1 MGTTL
6 KYLITLLI
14 LSSAAVSFGADRA
27 SCKEDEQTLAAITD
41 ALTDQQ
47 AHLRAIESIASGNLP
62 PDTTLQSLLDVPLTN
77 NKAVSRALAENNTDE
92 ESDRSFHFS
101 QKAAEEWPESI
112 NCTALQQRYSDTRN
126 DLIWVNNSIHKKQ
139 ARWLSIP
146 VSLRHELKRL
156 WLSRQRIRSLAIE
169 LQESL
174 SSTAANDTSKDTS
187 VDENNDS
194 SRTLSL
200 QKMEAID
207 AQLQILRLK
216 ILALLPELQQPIS
229 ADVMSEL
236 LSLWE
241 YAIDN
246 PLKISPQLDQQIEQ
260 LPAEAKMLAQKYL
273 IYAQLDALQMRY
285 LINLVRAW
293 IWQHDAGAVIALAR
307 DLPGGI
313 PELLIAESHAIRFQ
327 VIALKHTNELS
338 YLANKTDRSPR
349 TAIVTA
355 AIKYIFAFVALYL
368 LFVISRKVSKPLIKI
383 NERATRLAKGRRWI
397 ANLGRLAGG
406 VAPLAPWLTAWVGLD
421 ILAAIFFDTHMS
433 ALVALTPLARLYIVY
448 GIMSLVG
455 EWLLLRISQQAGIYL
470 SGDQATLNRPYARH
484 AALAIVTPLFIS
496 DIVSLGV
503 GPSLLLSICVFIT
516 LTIVYIALGQ
526 LLQSRRQ
533 EMISSMQ
540 SLTPERLDPV
550 IEKML
555 NGKRFRVFAP
565 LMLPVLLCV
574 FILAFL
580 HKILIDF
587 GWYRKV
593 TARWFKLRV
602 QGSETDDID
611 AEIATDYS
619 CWFADQFDDKELP
632 YIDTGLLAAMRKPID
647 RWLEE
652 HTEENSLLVSGE
664 RGIGKSSALEKLQA
678 AYTEENAS
686 LLIQH
691 VSVPPKTTTPEAVR
705 QLIGNILDTDISEG
719 PAALVT
725 SDEARKPT
733 LIILDNA
740 QNFFLSRV
748 NGMTAWETLLSL
760 TNARLTNV
768 FWVIA
773 INNQSWA
780 YLSNVFGRDYQFRNV
795 LKAKPWSQND
805 VRSLVLSR
813 NHLSGFKIQYDEV
826 LLASRG
832 PEAGNI
838 RNAEQRYFSLLW
850 DACHGNPMLALR
862 LWLSSVKTIGKT
874 VTVGLPVDP
883 QASQV
888 EKLGGNL
895 LFAYAAITI
904 HENLTSDEITQVT
917 ALPESVVRHALKTA
931 FDAGFLQRSED
942 GRYRLVPIWYHTLTQ
957 LLARKNLLHE

>member
-1 MGTTL
+1 MGTAS
-6 KYLITLLI
+6 KYLITLLL
-14 LSSAAVSFGADRA
+14 LSSTAASYGADRA
-27 SCKEDEQTLAAITD
+27 SCKEDKQTLAAITE
-41 ALTDQQ
+41 ALAEQQ
-47 AHLRAIESIASGNLP
+47 AHLRAIESIAAGSLP
-62 PDTTLQSLLDVPLTN
+62 TDTTLESLFNVSLTN
-77 NKAVSRALAENNTDE
+77 DKAVNSALAESSSGPASN
-92 ESDRSFHFS
+92 RSSKSS
-101 QKAAEEWPESI
+101 QTAMKNWPEEV
-112 NCTALQQRYSDTRN
+112 NCTTLQRDYNDARN
-126 DLIWVNNSIHKKQ
+126 DLIWVTNSINKQ
-139 ARWLSIP
+139 RTRWLSIP
-146 VSLRHELKRL
+146 ASLRNELKRL
-156 WLSRQRIRSLAIE
+156 WESRQRIRSLSID

-174 SSTAANDTSKDTS
+174 TVAHSNEGNGTAND
-187 VDENNDS
+187 ENS
-194 SRTLSL
+194 SNSTQTLSR
-200 QKMEAID
+200 QEMEAID

-216 ILALLPELQQPIS
+216 ILALLPQISQPIRS
-229 ADVMSEL
+229 DVVSEL

-241 YAIDN
+241 YAVEN
-246 PLKISPQLDQQIEQ
+246 PLIISPLLDQQVDELPIES
-260 LPAEAKMLAQKYL
+260 KMLAQKYL

-285 LINLVRAW
+285 FINRIRAW
-293 IWQHDAGAVIALAR
+293 IWQHDAPAIIALAK

-327 VIALKHTNELS
+327 AIALKHTNELT
-338 YLANKTDRSPR
+338 YLANKADRSPR
-349 TAIVTA
+349 TAIVTDVL
-355 AIKYIFAFVALYL
+355 KYLFAFAALYL
-368 LFVISRKVSKPLIKI
+368 LLFISRKVSKPLIML

-406 VAPLAPWLTAWVGLD
+406 VAPLAPWVTAWIGLD
-421 ILAAIFFDTHMS
+421 VLAAIFFNTHMS
-433 ALVALTPLARLYIVY
+433 ALVALTPLVRLYIVY
-448 GIMSLVG
+448 GMLSLIG
-455 EWLLLRISQQAGIYL
+455 EWLLLRIAQQAGVYL
-470 SGDQATLNRPYARH
+470 SGDQANQNRPYARH
-484 AALAIVTPLFIS
+484 AALAIVAPLLVT
-496 DIVSLGV
+496 DIVNISV
-503 GPSLLLSICVFIT
+503 GSSLLLSLSLFIT
-516 LTIVYIALGQ
+516 LIIVYIALGQ
-526 LLQSRRQ
+526 LLLSRRQ
-533 EMISSMQ
+533 ELISSMQ
-540 SLTPERLDPV
+540 SLTPEYLDPI
-550 IEKML
+550 IEKIL
-555 NGKRFRVFAP
+555 TGKRFRIFAP
-565 LMLPVLLCV
+565 LMLPVLLCTFV
-574 FILAFL
+574 LAFS

-587 GWYRKV
+587 GWYRKIS
-593 TARWFKLRV
+593 ARWFKLRV
-602 QGSETDDID
+602 QTGEAGDID
-611 AEIATDYS
+611 VEISTDYS
-619 CWFADQFDDKELP
+619 AWFADQSDEKELP
-632 YIDTGLLAAMRKPID
+632 YIDTGLLTAMRKPID

-678 AYTEENAS
+678 AYGEEHGN
-686 LLIQH
+686 LKIQY

-705 QLIGNILDTDISEG
+705 QLIGKALDTDISEG
-719 PAALVT
+719 PGALVT
-725 SDEARKPT
+725 SDETREAT

-795 LKAKPWSQND
+795 LRAKPWSQND

-813 NHLSGFKIQYDEV
+813 NHLSGFKIQYDEI

-862 LWLSSVKTIGKT
+862 LWLSSVKTTGKT
-874 VTVGLPVDP
+874 VTVGLPAES
-883 QASQV
+883 QASLV

-895 LFAYAAITI
+895 LFAYAAIAI

-917 ALPESVVRHALKTA
+917 ALPDSVVRHALKTA

>member
-1 MGTTL
+1 MGTIS
-6 KYLITLLI
+6 KSLITLLL
-14 LSSAAVSFGADRA
+14 LSSAAVSYGADRA
-27 SCKEDEQTLAAITD
+27 SCKEDKQTLAAITN

-62 PDTTLQSLLDVPLTN
+62 PDTTLQSLFDVPLTN
-77 NKAVSRALAENNTDE
+77 NKAVSDALAENNAE
-92 ESDRSFHFS
+92 AMSNRSFRSFPNPVD
-101 QKAAEEWPESI
+101 KWPESV
-112 NCTALQQRYSDTRN
+112 NCTALQGDYSDTRN
-126 DLIWVNNSIHKKQ
+126 DLIWVTKTIHKQQ

-146 VSLRHELKRL
+146 ASLRNELKRL
-156 WLSRQRIRSLAIE
+156 WLSRQRIRHLSLELHASLA
-169 LQESL
+169 
-174 SSTAANDTSKDTS
+174 STAANDVNEEGQEDK
-187 VDENNDS
+187 NNDS
-194 SRTLSL
+194 THVLSL
-200 QKMEAID
+200 QDMEAVD

-216 ILALLPELQQPIS
+216 ILALLPQLRQPVS
-229 ADVMSEL
+229 PDVISEL

-241 YAIDN
+241 YAVDN
-246 PLKISPQLDQQIEQ
+246 PLEISPLLDQQIEQ
-260 LPAEAKMLAQKYL
+260 LPAEPKILARKYL
-273 IYAQLDALQMRY
+273 TYAQLDALQMRH

-293 IWQHDAGAVIALAR
+293 IWRHDAAAVMALAKDR
-307 DLPGGI
+307 PGGI
-313 PELLIAESHAIRFQ
+313 AELLIADSHAMRFQ
-327 VIALKHTNELS
+327 VIALKHTNELT

-355 AIKYIFAFVALYL
+355 AIKYIFAFGALYL
-368 LFVISRKVSKPLIKI
+368 LLLVSRKVSKPLIMI

-397 ANLGRLAGG
+397 SNLGRLAGG
-406 VAPLAPWLTAWVGLD
+406 VAPLAPWITAWIGLD
-421 ILAAIFFDTHMS
+421 ILSAIFFNTHMS

-448 GIMSLVG
+448 GIMSLIG

-484 AALAIVTPLFIS
+484 AALAIVIPLFIT
-496 DIVSLGV
+496 DIVGLSV

-516 LTIVYIALGQ
+516 LTVVYIALGQ

-533 EMISSMQ
+533 EMISSMH
-540 SLTPERLDPV
+540 SLTSERLDPI
-550 IEKML
+550 IEKL
-555 NGKRFRVFAP
+555 LSGKRFRVFAP
-565 LMLPVLLCV
+565 LMLPILLCV
-574 FILAFL
+574 FILAFS

-587 GWYRKV
+587 GWYRKI

-602 QGSETDDID
+602 QTGETGDID
-611 AEIATDYS
+611 AEIATDYG
-619 CWFADQFDDKELP
+619 CWFADQFDDKEIP

-652 HTEENSLLVSGE
+652 HTEENSLLISGE
-664 RGIGKSSALEKLQA
+664 RGIGKSSALEKLQI
-678 AYTEENAS
+678 AYGEENDN
-686 LLIQH
+686 LLIQN
-691 VSVPPKTTTPEAVR
+691 VSVPAKTTTPEAVR
-705 QLIGNILDTDISEG
+705 QLIGSILNTDISEG

-725 SDEARKPT
+725 SDEARQPT

-795 LKAKPWSQND
+795 LKAKRWSQND

-813 NHLSGFKIQYDEV
+813 NHLSGFKIQYDEI

-874 VTVGLPVDP
+874 VSVGLPIDP

-888 EKLGGNL
+888 EQLSGNL
-895 LFAYAAITI
+895 LFAYAAIAI

-917 ALPESVVRHALKTA
+917 ALPDSVVRHALKTA
-931 FDAGFLQRSED
+931 FDAGFLQRSQD